1 VPAVRRKLTATTAV
15 VLALVAAGCGKDSSS
30 SDTTAQSAS
39 TQATTAAT
47 TPTTTAPA
55 KKTSGTKKASGSKK
69 SSSSTTSGSKTSTT
83 TTPAAKK
90 KTTTPKPAAT
100 KKTKKTPS
108 VPTGVTPKQAAPT
121 PGADPSPGS
130 GGSGSTA
137 DRLAVVAT
145 LRRYYKAFI
154 DKDGAAACALLT
166 TAGKAVMNADGGGK
180 TCPDSVKRLIKQ
192 TSENNIALL
201 VTTRDGIHV
210 NDVDVNG
217 NTATAQIG
225 KTSRLNLVQEN
236 GKWLLKSPNV
246 EATKA

>member
-1 VPAVRRKLTATTAV
+1 VRAVRRKLTATTAV
-15 VLALVAAGCGKDSSS
+15 VLALVAAGCGKDNSS

-39 TQATTAAT
+39 TQTTTAAA
-47 TPTTTAPA
+47 TPTTTSPA
-55 KKTSGTKKASGSKK
+55 KKTSGTKKTSGSKK
-69 SSSSTTSGSKTSTT
+69 TSSTSGSKTSTT
-83 TTPAAKK
+83 TTPATKK

-166 TAGKAVMNADGGGK
+166 SAGKAVMNADGGGK

-192 TSENNIALL
+192 TSEGNIALL

-210 NDVDVNG
+210 NDIDVNG
-217 NTATAQIG
+217 NAATAQIG

>member
-1 VPAVRRKLTATTAV
+1 VRAVRRKLTATTAV
-15 VLALVAAGCGKDSSS
+15 VLALVAAGCGKDNSS

-39 TQATTAAT
+39 TQTTTAAT
-47 TPTTTAPA
+47 TPTTTSPA
-55 KKTSGTKKASGSKK
+55 KKTSGTKKTSGSKK
-69 SSSSTTSGSKTSTT
+69 TSSTSGSKTSTT
-83 TTPAAKK
+83 TTPATKK

-108 VPTGVTPKQAAPT
+108 VPTGVTPKPATPT

-166 TAGKAVMNADGGGK
+166 SAGKAVMNADGGGK

-192 TSENNIALL
+192 TSEGNIALL

-210 NDVDVNG
+210 NDIDVNG

>member
-1 VPAVRRKLTATTAV
+1 VRAVRRKLTATTAV
-15 VLALVAAGCGKDSSS
+15 VLALVAAGCGKDNSS
-30 SDTTAQSAS
+30 SDSTAQSAS
-39 TQATTAAT
+39 TQTATAAT
-47 TPTTTAPA
+47 TPTTTSPAKRTSGA
-55 KKTSGTKKASGSKK
+55 KKTSGSKK
-69 SSSSTTSGSKTSTT
+69 KTSGSTTSGSKTSTPPATKTKST
-83 TTPAAKK
+83 T
-90 KTTTPKPAAT
+90 PAAT

-108 VPTGVTPKQAAPT
+108 VPTGVTPKQAGPT

-130 GGSGSTA
+130 GGSGSTT

-166 TAGKAVMNADGGGK
+166 SAGKAVMNADGGGK

-192 TSENNIALL
+192 TSEGNIALL

-236 GKWLLKSPNV
+236 GTWLLKSPNV

>member
-1 VPAVRRKLTATTAV
+1 VRAVRRKLTATTAV
-15 VLALVAAGCGKDSSS
+15 VLALVAAGCGKDNSSA
-30 SDTTAQSAS
+30 DTTAQSAS
-39 TQATTAAT
+39 TQTTTAAT
-47 TPTTTAPA
+47 TPTTTSPA
-55 KKTSGTKKASGSKK
+55 KKTSGTKKTSGSKK
-69 SSSSTTSGSKTSTT
+69 TSSTSGSKTSTT
-83 TTPAAKK
+83 TTPATKK

-108 VPTGVTPKQAAPT
+108 VPTGVTPKPATPT

-166 TAGKAVMNADGGGK
+166 SAGKAVMNADGGGK

-192 TSENNIALL
+192 TSEGNIALL

-210 NDVDVNG
+210 NDIDVNG